1 MRKSRDLFLIHI
13 SSIQG
18 QRASQYSFIMSFI
31 MSANWVQ
38 GNSWWNDRSGNVGKV
53 LDPKLRCAI
62 DSFDT

>member
-18 QRASQYSFIMSFI
+18 QRAVQYSFI

-38 GNSWWNDRSGNVGKV
+38 GNSWWKDRSGNVSKV